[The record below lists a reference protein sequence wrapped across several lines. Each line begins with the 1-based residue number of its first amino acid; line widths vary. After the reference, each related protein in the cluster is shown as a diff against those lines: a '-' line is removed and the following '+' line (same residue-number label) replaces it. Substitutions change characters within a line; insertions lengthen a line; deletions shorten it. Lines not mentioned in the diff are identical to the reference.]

1 MTREE
6 TYDYVLKNW
15 YKDDELLAFNIKNG
29 NVTGFY
35 MRSVGVYSKNR
46 VDTRTINLN
55 KIANLL
61 DGFYFIKPPT
71 NKYVDVY
78 DKYTSELVDTSIML
92 IYEYEYDFITYNS
105 ETNIAFCEAKERY
118 YYVLNN
124 TINNFKLI
132 DSL

>member
-6 TYDYVLKNW
+6 TYDYVLRNW
-15 YKDDELLAFNIKNG
+15 YKDDELLAFNIKND

-35 MRSVGVYSKNR
+35 MRRLNSRINR
-46 VDTRTINLN
+46 VDTRTINFK
-55 KIANLL
+55 KIDNLL

-71 NKYVDVY
+71 NNYVDVY
-78 DKYTSELVDTSIML
+78 DNFTNKLVDTSIML